1 MDAPAFITSG
11 LVASPLAVN
20 YGSTPVEGAYLPG
33 TVPAGVSGPAV
44 LGWGMTP
51 VAASINGI
59 FSCIDAGYDP
69 TFNPTNTQ
77 PFTALLWFRGNPADS
92 SMQAL
97 MGHGPASWA
106 LNLNGATGELIW
118 NSGAGSVTTAAVYN
132 DGSWHQAGGVYDGTN
147 NYLYVDG
154 ALAVSSAASGGVA
167 GDTNHVYLGGDP
179 AFTNVGV
186 NERYFAGAIAQAAFF
201 TNALTLAQ
209 IQTAYQAAVAPAP
222 PSLSILNLSGGQ
234 VELNWNYGTLQ
245 NATNVAG
252 PYQDLTNASSP
263 SILPTTNVLQFYRV
277 RAVD

>member
-1 MDAPAFITSG
+1 
-11 LVASPLAVN
+11 
-20 YGSTPVEGAYLPG
+20 VEGAYLPG